1 MSSISLRM
9 SLESKYNRKLSKK
22 LFALRKENNLTQRG
36 LAQKLSVSQ
45 SYVSKVELG
54 QRRLDI
60 IEVNKYVK
68 ALNYSIEDLIKDL
81 DM

>member
-22 LFALRKENNLTQRG
+22 LIALRKENNLTQRG
-36 LAQKLSVSQ
+36 LAQKLSVTQ

-54 QRRLDI
+54 QSRLDFF
-60 IEVNKYVK
+60 ELFKYFQ
-68 ALNYSIEDLIKDL
+68 ALNYFNSKFFD
-81 DM
+81 